1 MEETGRNMAAE
12 ARKKMRASLLLAAFL
27 LATGAGFTAV
37 KVRTDGVVRQKIPG
51 SSIIYVPS
59 GKFLK
64 YATLGYNS
72 LAADLV
78 YIWSIQFYGDT
89 RIADRFDYLDH
100 IYGIIAE
107 LDPPY
112 IDPYEIGALIAVH
125 EARDVSLAY
134 RILDRGMDKNPDNW
148 VIPLLAGHIA
158 QMTVKDFETA
168 RRYFAAAMDLPG
180 SPDFVRRLHAN
191 AIFRVSDYRTAW
203 ETWLDIYRT
212 AGEDRVRRIATN
224 HLYQVKTA
232 IDTEALKK
240 VIAAYRE
247 SRGRNPAS
255 LQALVAAGM
264 LREVPMDFDGNPYLY
279 DPETGDVKAA
289 ASPWKR

>member
-1 MEETGRNMAAE
+1 MEDAGRK
-12 ARKKMRASLLLAAFL
+12 RKRATLLLAVFL

-37 KVRTDGVVRQKIPG
+37 KTRADAVVRQIIPG

-59 GKFLK
+59 GKFLR
-64 YATLGYNS
+64 YAALGYTS

-100 IYGIIAE
+100 IYAIIAE
-107 LDPPY
+107 LDPHY
-112 IDPYEIGALIAVH
+112 IDPFEIGALIAVH

-134 RILDRGMDKNPDNW
+134 RILDRGIEKNPDNW

-158 QMTVKDFETA
+158 QMTVRDFDTA

-180 SPDFVRRLHAN
+180 APDFVRRLHAN
-191 AIFRVSDYRTAW
+191 ALFRLSDYRTAW

-212 AGEDRVRRIATN
+212 AGEDRVRRIAIN
-224 HLYQVKTA
+224 HLYQVKA
-232 IDTEALKK
+232 AMDTEALKK
-240 VIAAYRE
+240 AIDAYRE
-247 SRGRNPAS
+247 KRGRPPVS
-255 LQALVAAGM
+255 LEALVGARL
-264 LREVPMDFDGNPYLY
+264 LREVPMDFDGNPYIY

-289 ASPWKR
+289 VSPWRR